1 MAITNPFQIARQQL
15 PAQLFGQANIFG
27 QQGASFLSSTE
38 GGFDPNLAQSLRNLS
53 IGQAQTSLGGSLADL
68 AGQEARFNEN
78 QRQFDLNFGLQ
89 QDMFN
94 AEKKAGKTNIWDI
107 ISGVASFGSGVG
119 AVMNGYAVLKT
130 ANNPINK
137 AG

>member
-53 IGQAQTSLGGSLADL
+53 IGQAQTSLGGSLAAL
-68 AGQEARFNEN
+68 AGQEARFK
-78 QRQFDLNFGLQ
+78 LQ

-107 ISGVASFGSGVG
+107 ISGVASFIPGVG
-119 AVMNGYAVLKT
+119 AVMNGYAALKT
-130 ANNPINK
+130 ANNLINK
-137 AG
+137 SG

>member
-1 MAITNPFQIARQQL
+1 MAITNPFQITRQQL
-15 PAQLFGQANIFG
+15 PGQLFGQANIFG

-119 AVMNGYAVLKT
+119 SVMKGYASLKT
-130 ANNPINK
+130 ANNLIDQ
-137 AG
+137 GG